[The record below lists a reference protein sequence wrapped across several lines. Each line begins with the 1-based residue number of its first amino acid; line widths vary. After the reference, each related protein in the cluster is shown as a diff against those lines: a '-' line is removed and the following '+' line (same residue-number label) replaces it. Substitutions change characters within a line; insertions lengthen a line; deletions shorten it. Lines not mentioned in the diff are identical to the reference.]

1 MQERKKIMARKN
13 ITLKLFDNES
23 NKNKLIAGLD
33 ESGQGPLFGRV
44 YGAAVILNPELELH
58 PMLNDSKKMTPKKR
72 GLVRTWIEENALDY
86 QVCWRD
92 EKRIDEVNILNAK
105 MEAWHEA
112 ISKLNVEPELLLVDG
127 TQFKPYWNVN
137 GDEDYFIPYQTIVG
151 GDAQYAPI
159 AAASV
164 LAKEYHDEYVS
175 ELCQIEPELEEK
187 YHLCSNKGYG
197 TAYHMWA
204 IAEYGPSAY
213 HRKSFLKNIRVN
225 NDN

>member
-1 MQERKKIMARKN
+1 MSK
-13 ITLKLFDNES
+13 TSLKLYVDE
-23 NKNKLIAGLD
+23 KDRDKLIAGLD

-44 YGAAVILNPELELH
+44 YGAAVILNPEIILH
-58 PMLNDSKKMTPKKR
+58 PYLDDSKKMTPKR
-72 GLVRTWIEENALDY
+72 RAIVREWIEENALVY

-112 ISKLNVEPELLLVDG
+112 ISRLDIEPELLLVDG
-127 TQFKPYWNVN
+127 TQFKPYWILN
-137 GDEDYFIPYQTIVG
+137 DREDYIIPYKTIVE
-151 GDAQYAPI
+151 GDAQYACI

-164 LAKEYHDEYVS
+164 LAKEYHDQYIK
-175 ELCQIEPELEEK
+175 ELCQNEPELEQK

-204 IAEYGPSAY
+204 ISYYGPSIY
-213 HRKSFLKNIRVN
+213 HRKSFIKKIKC
-225 NDN
+225 